1 MLKQRYSSS
10 TAGTWQQNEWLQDPK
25 LDAQITDAL
34 ATLDDGQRFAKYA
47 KIQEELVALAPSVWI
62 YDQIEKH
69 AYRTG
74 VDWPAARGETSLI
87 QGYFFFAANIG
98 VNGD

>member
-10 TAGTWQQNEWLQDPK
+10 TAGTWQQNEWLQDK
-25 LDAQITDAL
+25 NLDDQINDAL
-34 ATLDDGQRFAKYA
+34 GTLSESARFAKYA

-69 AYRTG
+69 AYRTN
-74 VDWPAARGETSLI
+74 VDWPATRGETSLI
-87 QGYFFFAANIG
+87 QGYAFFAAAIG
-98 VNGD
+98 VTGQ